1 MPDSNAR
8 STIADTFTKLLRLN
22 LAGGPA
28 LVTHEQLMAE
38 SEAHIARTARK
49 NSSPEQQ
56 IAAQILANPTDY
68 RSWEAEHERLMA
80 AVARPNRSAV
90 QARAL
95 LSMAFSLVHRKAL
108 FEYLRGHAVR
118 GPERRELIQHFH
130 GQKSYSQAIV
140 TEHSNFLRSSASL
153 LCAEH
158 FGTTILV
165 HQAFGSPFRRY
176 EQLYSEYFRSYC
188 DSYLTPQSKLEDVS
202 DSMRALLP
210 HLKRDV
216 LDVRARLLAM
226 SPAAPPGAPTRR

>member
-8 STIADTFTKLLRLN
+8 SSIADTFTKLLRLN
-22 LAGGPA
+22 LAGGPP
-28 LVTHEQLMAE
+28 LVTREQLMAE

-49 NSSPEQQ
+49 ATSPEQL
-56 IAAQILANPTDY
+56 IATQILANPTDF

-80 AVARPNRSAV
+80 AVARPNRIAV

-95 LSMAFSLVHRKAL
+95 LSTAFSLVHRRAL
-108 FEYLRGHAVR
+108 FEYLRGHARR
-118 GPERRELIQHFH
+118 GMGRRDLIQHFH
-130 GQKSYSQAIV
+130 GQKSYSQAV
-140 TEHSNFLRSSASL
+140 VAEHSNYLRSSASL
-153 LCAEH
+153 ICAEH

-176 EQLYSEYFRSYC
+176 EHLYAEYFRSYC
-188 DSYLTPQSKLEDVS
+188 DSYLTPQSKTEDVS

-226 SPAAPPGAPTRR
+226 PTTAPPGAPSRR

>member
-8 STIADTFTKLLRLN
+8 SSITDTFTKLLRLN
-22 LAGGPA
+22 LTGGPR

-49 NSSPEQQ
+49 SSSPEQQ

-68 RSWEAEHERLMA
+68 RAWEAEHERLMA

-108 FEYLRGHAVR
+108 FAYLRSRALR
-118 GPERRELIQHFH
+118 GTGRRDLIQHFH

-140 TEHSNFLRSSASL
+140 VEHSNFLRSSASL

-158 FGTTILV
+158 FGTTILA
-165 HQAFGSPFRRY
+165 HQAFGDQFRRY
-176 EQLYSEYFRSYC
+176 EHLYAEYFRSYC
-188 DSYLTPQSKLEDVS
+188 DSYLTTPASVEDAS

-226 SPAAPPGAPTRR
+226 PATAPPGAPSRR